1 MNETKKAE
9 FALMK
14 KAENDRKIFRQ
25 LRLVL
30 TRVERLWLLDCDGDY
45 ETYSLRLRQLAGD
58 YKIEIPE
65 EK

>member
-1 MNETKKAE
+1 MNET
-9 FALMK
+9 

-45 ETYSLRLRQLAGD
+45 KTYSLRLRQLARD
-58 YKIEIPE
+58 YKIEVPKE
-65 EK
+65 